1 VVTRTCAALALA
13 LAACLALAGCW
24 GGDDGGDD
32 DEQRIA
38 DVLTAGL
45 TSEDPQV
52 VCAETLS
59 AGLVR
64 RVYGS
69 DARCRVVERRTARR
83 SDPAEEVDVSGT
95 SVDGDRATAVV
106 ALRGGDPD
114 GARGEVGLLRQDE
127 DWRLDELSPALLRSL
142 LEARLRGDRALRAR
156 ARACAVRRVLALD
169 DAALG
174 ELALGAMGE
183 RAPARRR
190 LDRITGDCRERA
202 AAVVLRG
209 RLEGRIAASLRAG
222 GAAPGT
228 IACVRRE
235 LRRALSDAEVVEL
248 AGRRG
253 ERIPSKVDAVT
264 SFALSVCSAAG

>member
-1 VVTRTCAALALA
+1 MRRAWLALA
-13 LAACLALAGCW
+13 LAACLGVAGCG
-24 GGDDGGDD
+24 GGDDEG

-59 AGLVR
+59 AGFVR

-69 DARCRVVERRTARR
+69 EARCRTVERRSARR
-83 SDPAEEVDVSGT
+83 TDPADAVDVSDT
-95 SVDGDRATAVV
+95 NVDGDRAVAVV
-106 ALRGGDPD
+106 ALQGGDTD
-114 GARGEVGLLRQDE
+114 GASGEVGLVRHEEE
-127 DWRLDELSPALLRSL
+127 DWRLDDLSPELLRSL
-142 LEARLRGDRALRAR
+142 LEARLGADPALRAR
-156 ARACAVRRVLALD
+156 ARACAVRRVLAVD
-169 DAALG
+169 DAALR
-174 ELALGAMGE
+174 ELALGTIGGRSQAQ
-183 RAPARRR
+183 RR
-190 LDRITGDCRERA
+190 LARITGDCRERA
-202 AAVVLRG
+202 VAVVLRR
-209 RLEGRIAASLRAG
+209 RLERQIAASLRADG
-222 GAAPGT
+222 VAAGT

-235 LRRALSDAEVVEL
+235 LRRALSDEEIVEL

>member
-1 VVTRTCAALALA
+1 MRRAWLALA
-13 LAACLALAGCW
+13 LAACLGMAGCG
-24 GGDDGGDD
+24 GGDDND

-52 VCAETLS
+52 VCAGTLS

-69 DARCRVVERRTARR
+69 EARCRRVERRTARR
-83 SDPAEEVDVSGT
+83 TDPAEAVDVSET

-114 GARGEVGLLRQDE
+114 GARGDVGLRRQDE
-127 DWRLDELSPALLRSL
+127 DWRLDELSPELLRSL
-142 LEARLRGDRALRAR
+142 LEARLRADRTLRAR
-156 ARACAVRRVLALD
+156 ARACVARRVLALD
-169 DAALG
+169 AAALQ
-174 ELALGAMGE
+174 ELALGSIGA
-183 RAPARRR
+183 RAQARRR
-190 LDRITGDCRERA
+190 LGRISGDCRERA
-202 AAVVLRG
+202 AAIVLR
-209 RLEGRIAASLRAG
+209 RSLERQIAASLRAG
-222 GAAPGT
+222 GVSAKA

-235 LRRALSDAEVVEL
+235 LRRALSDEEVIEL

-253 ERIPSKVDAVT
+253 ERIPSKVGAVT
-264 SFALSVCSAAG
+264 SFALSVCSAG

>member
-1 VVTRTCAALALA
+1 VRRACLALA
-13 LAACLALAGCW
+13 LAACLGAAAC
-24 GGDDGGDD
+24 GGDDSDD
-32 DEQRIA
+32 DEGRIA

-59 AGLVR
+59 AGFVR

-69 DARCRVVERRTARR
+69 EARCRTVERRSARR
-83 SDPAEEVDVSGT
+83 TDPADTVDVSDT
-95 SVDGDRATAVV
+95 NVDGDRARAVV
-106 ALRGGDPD
+106 ALRGGDAD
-114 GARGEVGLLRQDE
+114 GAGGEVGLVRQEE
-127 DWRLDELSPALLRSL
+127 DWRLDDLSPELLRSL
-142 LEARLRGDRALRAR
+142 LEARLGADPALRAR

-169 DAALG
+169 DAALR
-174 ELALGAMGE
+174 ELALGTIGG
-183 RAPARRR
+183 RSPAQRR
-190 LDRITGDCRERA
+190 LARIAGDCRERA
-202 AAVVLRG
+202 AAVVLRR
-209 RLEGRIAASLRAG
+209 RLEGRIAASLRADG
-222 GAAPGT
+222 VAAGT